1 MKKSALR
8 YILTAMLAIAMVFAF
23 CACGG
28 DDEGNG
34 GNSGN
39 TDTTKASTEVVSD
52 YDTVVYTY
60 SDQDVEEDQYSST
73 VTIEYD
79 GDKVMG
85 VTEVMVDDMSAAEDD
100 IAQMLIEDYDGA
112 LDETG
117 FKEMDGFKAEV
128 TTEGKVRTE
137 IKRFDL
143 TKFDQ
148 EIYKKY
154 VGLESDKDYV
164 SFEELTGVYESGG
177 YVKAEQPESTD
188 AAEDAADAEQTK

>member
-1 MKKSALR
+1 MKKSALK
-8 YILTAMLAIAMVFAF
+8 YILVAMLAVAMVFAF

-117 FKEMDGFKAEV
+117 FKEMDGFKVEV
-128 TTEGKVRTE
+128 NTEGKVRTE
-137 IKRFDL
+137 TKRFDL

-164 SFEELTGVYESGG
+164 SFEELTGVYEAGG

-188 AAEDAADAEQTK
+188 AAEDAADAEQTE